1 MILMKFDDWIMI
13 GLLLSAVVFITRA
26 IFLFF
31 KENKK
36 QKGSWI
42 PVLTN
47 LDMYNFYLGECV
59 VIKGKKFLITK
70 KDYTN
75 KKLYIEPMN

>member
-1 MILMKFDDWIMI
+1 MKTEHLIMI
-13 GLLLSAVVFITRA
+13 ELLLSAAIFIARA

-31 KENKK
+31 KGNKK

-47 LDMYNFYLGECV
+47 LDMYNFYLGEEV
-59 VIKGKKFLITK
+59 TIKGQKFLILK
-70 KDYTN
+70 KDYEN
-75 KKLYIEPMN
+75 KKIYVKPLN